1 MPSANDKRWC
11 WQPAAW
17 FAPSLVRLETQWY
30 KSQIW
35 TSLYGWNAYER
46 SVSHVGLPEKLY
58 VHLAWDIMLMA
69 VSTIIATPTSRLRTK
84 QHSYQLSELP
94 QAEQIHGSNLWNMRF
109 PYTFSVTSG
118 TRTEPQ
124 ISYHPLPSL
133 NSSVSYGINNR
144 TMLDRTPSGAESFLS
159 TTVFSAA
166 DTHTHTHTLSLSLS
180 PTWCVQRT
188 LSLFR
193 EREEKSGRRV
203 KLVTKLQAAIRL
215 HNVVHRLFPHHLWRC
230 RSTTFQYSIH

>member
-1 MPSANDKRWC
+1 
-11 WQPAAW
+11 
-17 FAPSLVRLETQWY
+17 
-30 KSQIW
+30 
-35 TSLYGWNAYER
+35 
-46 SVSHVGLPEKLY
+46 
-58 VHLAWDIMLMA
+58 MLMA

-133 NSSVSYGINNR
+133 HSSVSYGINNR

-166 DTHTHTHTLSLSLS
+166 DTHTHTHTHTHTLSLSLS
-180 PTWCVQRT
+180 PSHMMRT
-188 LSLFR
+188 ENSLSLSR
-193 EREEKSGRRV
+193 ERREK
-203 KLVTKLQAAIRL
+203 
-215 HNVVHRLFPHHLWRC
+215 
-230 RSTTFQYSIH
+230 RSESEAGY